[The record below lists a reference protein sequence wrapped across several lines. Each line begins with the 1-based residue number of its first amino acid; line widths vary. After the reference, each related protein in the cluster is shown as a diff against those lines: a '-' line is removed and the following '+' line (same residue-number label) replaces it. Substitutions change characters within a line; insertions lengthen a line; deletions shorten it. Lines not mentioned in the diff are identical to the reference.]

1 MRVLWQSEG
10 ISFLF
15 DPATGI
21 LRLVR
26 TSARI
31 PVEQIKSFR
40 RQLPALL
47 GGFRAQLKGLV
58 IDVRQVVG
66 RNDDEF
72 EQASSHLLL
81 DLSTWVPRIAV
92 LVTTTVGLLQVQRSQ
107 RVNAIEQRGFHD
119 EAAALKYLLERT
131 S

>member
-10 ISFLF
+10 ISLF
-15 DPATGI
+15 FDSASGV

-31 PVEQIKSFR
+31 PVEHIKSFR
-40 RQLPALL
+40 QQLPALL
-47 GGFRAQLKGLV
+47 GGVRAQLKGLI

-72 EQASSHLLL
+72 ENASSHLLL

-92 LVTTTVGLLQVQRSQ
+92 LVTTNVGLLQVQRSQ
-107 RVNAIEQRGFHD
+107 RVNAIAQRGFLD
-119 EAAALKYLLERT
+119 EEAALKYLRERT